1 MPASAFRQCII
12 NIMFMFLFT
21 FIFRTDRTAFSE
33 HDGKDR
39 TSGTG
44 EMGTRVIRQVS
55 RDRKLG
61 QGSQDRTTGEDSQN
75 MTAKT
80 GPMD

>member
-1 MPASAFRQCII
+1 
-12 NIMFMFLFT
+12 MFMFLFM
-21 FIFRTDRTAFSE
+21 FIFRTDRTAFLE

-44 EMGTRVIRQVS
+44 EVVTRVIRLVS

-61 QGSQDRTTGEDSQN
+61 KGSQDRTTGEDSQN
-75 MTAKT
+75 MTART
-80 GPMD
+80 GQMD